1 MLHQC
6 GIPAVQKTL
15 RQPRQQIH
23 PAVRFPKQQ
32 STTIRTDGPAAELC
46 HHLPAEMGGK
56 VKPRLVTL
64 CRSRGRYF
72 SWLQHVVA
80 NMFMPQ
86 KTASG
91 YTLCELSGLGQRCR
105 LSLPVRLQGVL
116 HGPAAERQECGEI
129 IDRHRPRRGG

>member
-15 RQPRQQIH
+15 RQRRQQIH

-91 YTLCELSGLGQRCR
+91 YTLCELSGLEQNVG
-105 LSLPVRLQGVL
+105 SWPL
-116 HGPAAERQECGEI
+116 HEGALIFGYPDGPIAEI
-129 IDRHRPRRGG
+129 LLNASTPR